1 MIQVSRKIGSKPK
14 HPAVPGGEQEALGR
28 SFQNEPSRKMNTSPL
43 FLGSQNLQ
51 KASLLSELDGGD
63 NTGKL
68 IRGTRHS
75 QKVVEGSSVA
85 DHGLAQ

>member
-51 KASLLSELDGGD
+51 KASLMSELDGGE

-68 IRGTRHS
+68 IRGARHS
-75 QKVVEGSSVA
+75 QKVVEGRSVA

>member
-1 MIQVSRKIGSKPK
+1 MIQINRKIGNKPK

-28 SFQNEPSRKMNTSPL
+28 SFQNEPPRKMSTSPL

-51 KASLLSELDGGD
+51 KAGLLSEFEGD

-68 IRGTRHS
+68 IRGARHS
-75 QKVVEGSSVA
+75 QKVPEGSSAA
-85 DHGLAQ
+85 DHRLA